1 MVEIDPHKLTN
12 DEEPDDWDDNDESWC
27 ADITVTTN
35 PFLGRVSGH
44 SHKKIISD
52 DYRSILAVSG
62 SDRAK
67 RRKMTFH

>member
-35 PFLGRVSGH
+35 PFWAESVATAT
-44 SHKKIISD
+44 KKS
-52 DYRSILAVSG
+52 YRMIT
-62 SDRAK
+62 DQY
-67 RRKMTFH
+67 